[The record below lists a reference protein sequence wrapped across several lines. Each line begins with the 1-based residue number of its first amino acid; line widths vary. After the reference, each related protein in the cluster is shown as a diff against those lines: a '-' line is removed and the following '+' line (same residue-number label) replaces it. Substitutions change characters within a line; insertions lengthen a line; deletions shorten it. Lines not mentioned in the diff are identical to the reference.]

1 MYPVQVS
8 SRQSMKTVGSARQI
22 WNYYCQNW
30 EYTKYIPVSGWT
42 IIGFT
47 FGESQMSPWES
58 EELKAECRI
67 N

>member
-1 MYPVQVS
+1 
-8 SRQSMKTVGSARQI
+8 MKTVGFARQI